1 LPPPLAQIGDFG
13 LAKELAS
20 ESKFAY
26 TNVGTPFYMSPEMIN
41 EMRYNEKSDIWAL
54 GCLLFEL
61 CALVPPFE
69 ATNQLNLAV
78 KINAGKFARIPPR
91 YSEDLYRA
99 IRWMLQVDSTKRPA
113 VEDLEKMPRVRA
125 VLERGAGGGAP
136 APALGAPPAAA
147 PAVAAAGGAGGAG
160 GGAPAALAAREAELA
175 RREAEVGRRE
185 AAVGRRE
192 VDVARR
198 EAELGRREAGAPQ
211 PLVPVLKAGLGK
223 LGAAAAA
230 AGVAIPTV
238 SVSLGA
244 GMGMEA
250 DPAGL

>member
-1 LPPPLAQIGDFG
+1 
-13 LAKELAS
+13 
-20 ESKFAY
+20 
-26 TNVGTPFYMSPEMIN
+26 MSPEMIN

-61 CALVPPFE
+61 CALAPPFE
-69 ATNQLNLAV
+69 ANNQLALAV
-78 KINAGKFARIPPR
+78 KINAGKFARIPAR

-125 VLERGAGGGAP
+125 VVERGAGAAAGAP
-136 APALGAPPAAA
+136 APPFVATGGGGGGATAA
-147 PAVAAAGGAGGAG
+147 PAPG
-160 GGAPAALAAREAELA
+160 ALAAREAELA

-192 VDVARR
+192 AEVTRR
-198 EAELGRREAGAPQ
+198 EAELGKREVAGAAM
-211 PLVPVLKAGLGK
+211 LVPVLKAGLGK
-223 LGAAAAA
+223 LGAPPQT
-230 AGVAIPTV
+230 IPTV

-244 GMGMEA
+244 GAGMDA
-250 DPAGL
+250 DPTGL